1 MDKESLINQLEYV
14 LETLK
19 KSNAKTVVI
28 TNEYNDTLSG
38 INIYSETD
46 TTIYGHMTL
55 DLVEEDS
62 NNE

>member
-55 DLVEEDS
+55 DLVEEDI